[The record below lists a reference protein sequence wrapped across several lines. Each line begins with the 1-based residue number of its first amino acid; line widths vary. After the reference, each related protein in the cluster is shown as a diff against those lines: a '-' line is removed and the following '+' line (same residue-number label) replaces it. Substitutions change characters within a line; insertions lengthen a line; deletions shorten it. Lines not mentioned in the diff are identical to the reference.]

1 MLTKYPTIS
10 SALIFLTALV
20 SSYAGNE
27 TKSTVTQSDVSTV
40 IIEDGIAALSISGTE
55 EASSSNTPDESKS
68 ENYYILPDF
77 VVSGERDR
85 GYYSANSLAG
95 TRTNRMIKNTP
106 MTISVVNKDL
116 IEDLNLYG
124 IDDIA
129 GLIASAETEEDGF
142 TNRAVR
148 FRGFRSNFQLF
159 EFMPRQISQNGYNI
173 DRADVVRGA
182 NSLIYGQAAPG
193 GKINFLAKTARFD
206 KDRTTFDSSVSD
218 KDLFRVSFDHN
229 QIINDKLA
237 VRVMGVH
244 EGREFNQDFK
254 EKEFNGLTIDA
265 TYRPTEKT
273 QIRIHLEGIDEH
285 RNSPAGTYID
295 KTGPHGLSGIPE
307 GLPATPDIVDFLPN
321 ALLGSIFDAGTIDEG
336 WESIN
341 HPGNRTWWE
350 RNATR
355 PVLIQLDS
363 EQDIRDF
370 YGDIAVE
377 NSSTLSSPDEE
388 RNTDGFFF
396 IGDITHSFTDD
407 LQLKVAVMREEQNTD
422 LLQNTDRANIYG
434 SLQNGGVKPVGEEVG
449 GVDAENSDRLYI
461 KPVWQQKEGRDE
473 TSALRSTLSW
483 NTEIAGSKQQILL
496 GLDYDRRDGS
506 SKLESLVYD
515 GEANPNGTFSGAQ
528 YGRDYFQLSSG
539 VYNYFDTTPTS
550 NLTGNTTPSN
560 FTAGETASFLPER
573 EESATVVTKAIW
585 TAAQGSYL
593 DNRLHTLVGMRF
605 DTMSVKSSFSNNKV
619 GFAFHEDSIPNSS
632 KRKEEYTQASPSIGA
647 LFWIKPGWAI
657 FANHAESIESPTGF
671 SLDPEGNIVPPQTG
685 KGFEYGFKFDLLE
698 GKLNGQIL
706 GFQVEKEND
715 TARLTDTVLRVIYPD
730 LVDENDDFNKAG
742 ANVAGT
748 NVESNGYEADIY
760 YNPTSKLSLFLG
772 YAYLDTE
779 ITKSPLGINDGSVVP
794 GTSRHS
800 ATFTARYS
808 FKDGKLKG
816 WYCGLSEKYRSKSF
830 LGNFYEDVGYSSDK
844 FPDRNDIDL
853 RDGKSDLLPV
863 TNGRN
868 DEVAQPKKHKVYL
881 SDHLE
886 TSVFLGWRGKLSN
899 KTRTAPVYNFQLTVD
914 NLFDAIDLV
923 NRGSNAFYTENRT
936 ISLKAG
942 IQF

>member
-1 MLTKYPTIS
+1 MLTKLLAAS
-10 SALIFLTALV
+10 STLLLITGLLTLNA
-20 SSYAGNE
+20 ANE
-27 TKSTVTQSDVSTV
+27 IPSTVPQSDNSAV
-40 IIEDGIAALSISGTE
+40 ISEDGTAVFTIPVAESDSVD
-55 EASSSNTPDESKS
+55 SSSDASDMADQVFADDES
-68 ENYYILPDF
+68 EDEDYYTLPEF
-77 VVSGERDR
+77 VVTSERDR

-95 TRTNRMIKNTP
+95 TRTNQLIKNTP

-206 KDRTTFDSSVSD
+206 KDRSAFDTSVSD
-218 KDLFRVSFDHN
+218 KNLFRVSFDHN

-244 EGREFNQDFK
+244 EEREFNQDFK

-273 QIRIHLEGIDEH
+273 QIRLHLEGIDEF

-295 KTGPHGLSGIPE
+295 KTGISGMSGIPD
-307 GLPATPDIVDFLPN
+307 GLPATPDIVDFLPD
-321 ALLGSIFDAGTIDEG
+321 ALLSSIFDAGDIET
-336 WESIN
+336 
-341 HPGNRTWWE
+341 
-350 RNATR
+350 RNGLT
-355 PVLIQLDS
+355 PYIQLNS
-363 EQDIRDF
+363 VQDIKDL
-370 YGDIAVE
+370 YSDITVE
-377 NSSTLSSPDEE
+377 NSGTLSSPDEE
-388 RNTDGFFF
+388 RNTDGFFL

-407 LQLKVAVMREEQNTD
+407 LQLKVAAMREEQNTD
-422 LLQNTDRANIYG
+422 LLQNANRAVIFG
-434 SLQNGGVKPVGEEVG
+434 SLKWGGVINPEANEVG
-449 GVDAENSDRLYI
+449 GVDAENSDRLFI
-461 KPVWQQKEGRDE
+461 KPAWQQKEGRDE

-483 NTEIAGSKQQILL
+483 KTEIAGSKQQILL
-496 GLDYDRRDGS
+496 GFDYDRRDGYE
-506 SKLESLVYD
+506 KLNTLVGD
-515 GEANPNGTFSGAQ
+515 SISNPFGNNNGK
-528 YGRDYFQLSSG
+528 DYYLLSAG
-539 VYNYFDTTPTS
+539 DYNYFDTTTTS
-550 NLTGNTTPSN
+550 NLTGNTNPSN
-560 FTAGETASFLPER
+560 FTAGETASFRPDR
-573 EESATVVTKAIW
+573 EQSATVETKAIW

-593 DNRLHTLVGMRF
+593 DNRLHTLVGIRF
-605 DTMSVKSSFSNNKV
+605 DTMNVKSSFSDFKE
-619 GFAFHEDSIPNSS
+619 GRDPIKTE
-632 KRKEEYTQASPSIGA
+632 EEYTQASPSIGA

-657 FANHAESIESPTGF
+657 FANYAESIESPTGF
-671 SLDPEGNIVPPQTG
+671 SIDPEGNIVPPQTG
-685 KGFEYGFKFDLLE
+685 KGVEYGFKFDLLE

-715 TARLTDTVLRVIYPD
+715 TVQLSDSVLRAIYPD
-730 LVDENDDFNKAG
+730 LVDADGNFTKAG
-742 ANVAGT
+742 TNVAGT
-748 NVESNGYEADIY
+748 NVESNGFEADIY
-760 YNPTSKLSLFLG
+760 YNPTSSLSLFLG

-830 LGNFYEDVGYSSDK
+830 LGNFYEDIAHTNDK
-844 FPDRNDIDL
+844 FPNQNDITQ
-853 RDGKSDLLPV
+853 RDGKPDLLEV
-863 TNGRN
+863 TDASTG
-868 DEVAQPKKHKVYL
+868 EVVQPKKHKVYL

-886 TSVFLGWRGKLSN
+886 TSVFLGWRGKLFN

-923 NRGSNAFYTENRT
+923 NRGSNAYYTENRT

-942 IQF
+942 VQF

>member
-1 MLTKYPTIS
+1 MLTKLLAAS
-10 SALIFLTALV
+10 STLLLITGLLTLNA
-20 SSYAGNE
+20 ADE
-27 TKSTVTQSDVSTV
+27 IPSTVPQSDDSAV
-40 IIEDGIAALSISGTE
+40 ISEDGTAVFTIPVAESDSVD
-55 EASSSNTPDESKS
+55 SSSDASDMADQVFADGESEDED
-68 ENYYILPDF
+68 YYTLPEF
-77 VVSGERDR
+77 VVSSERDR

-95 TRTNRMIKNTP
+95 TRTNQLIKNTP

-206 KDRTTFDSSVSD
+206 KDKTSFDTSVSD

-229 QIINDKLA
+229 QVINDKLA

-244 EGREFNQDFK
+244 EEREFNQDFK
-254 EKEFNGLTIDA
+254 EKEFNGLTVEA

-273 QIRIHLEGIDEH
+273 QIRLHLEGIDEF
-285 RNSPAGTYID
+285 RNSPASTYID
-295 KTGPHGLSGIPE
+295 KTGISGMSGIPD
-307 GLPATPDIVDFLPN
+307 GLPATPDIVDFLPD
-321 ALLGSIFDAGTIDEG
+321 ALLSSIFDAGDIET
-336 WESIN
+336 
-341 HPGNRTWWE
+341 
-350 RNATR
+350 RNGLT
-355 PVLIQLDS
+355 PYIQLNS
-363 EQDIRDF
+363 VQDIRDF
-370 YGDIAVE
+370 YSDITVE
-377 NSSTLSSPDEE
+377 NSGTLSSPDEE

-407 LQLKVAVMREEQNTD
+407 LQLKVAAMREEQNTD
-422 LLQNTDRANIYG
+422 LLQNANRAVIFG
-434 SLQNGGVKPVGEEVG
+434 SLKWGGVIDPEANEVG
-449 GVDAENSDRLYI
+449 GVDAENSDRLFI

-483 NTEIAGSKQQILL
+483 KTEIAGSKQQILL
-496 GLDYDRRDGS
+496 GLDYDRRDGYE
-506 SKLESLVYD
+506 KLDSLVGD
-515 GEANPNGTFSGAQ
+515 SIINPFKGNAA
-528 YGRDYFQLSSG
+528 RDYYLLPAG
-539 VYNYFDTTPTS
+539 AYNYFDTTTTS
-550 NLTGNTTPSN
+550 NLTGNTNPSN
-560 FTAGETASFLPER
+560 FTAGENASFRPDR
-573 EESATVVTKAIW
+573 EQSATVETKAIW

-593 DNRLHTLVGMRF
+593 DNRLHTLVGLRF
-605 DTMSVKSSFSNNKV
+605 DTMNVKSSFSDFKE
-619 GFAFHEDSIPNSS
+619 GRDPIKTE
-632 KRKEEYTQASPSIGA
+632 EEYTQASPSIGA

-657 FANHAESIESPTGF
+657 FANYAESIESPTGF
-671 SLDPEGNIVPPQTG
+671 SIDPEGNIVPPQTG

-715 TARLTDTVLRVIYPD
+715 TVRLSDSVLRAIYPD
-730 LVDENDDFNKAG
+730 LVDGGNFTKAG

-748 NVESNGYEADIY
+748 NVESNGFEADIY
-760 YNPTSKLSLFLG
+760 YNPAPKLSLFLG

-779 ITKSPLGINDGSVVP
+779 ITESPLGLNDGSIVP

-830 LGNFYEDVGYSSDK
+830 LGNFYEDIAHTNDK
-844 FPDRNDIDL
+844 FPNQNDITQ
-853 RDGKSDLLPV
+853 RDGKPDLLPV
-863 TNGRN
+863 TDGVTG
-868 DEVAQPKKHKVYL
+868 EVVQPKKHKVYL

-886 TSVFLGWRGKLSN
+886 TSVFVGWRGKLFN
-899 KTRTAPVYNFQLTVD
+899 KSRTAPVYNFQVTVD

-923 NRGSNAFYTENRT
+923 NRGSTAFYTENRT

-942 IQF
+942 VQF

>member
-1 MLTKYPTIS
+1 MLTKLLAAS
-10 SALIFLTALV
+10 STLLLIIGLLTLSA
-20 SSYAGNE
+20 ANE
-27 TKSTVTQSDVSTV
+27 IPSTVPQSDNSAV
-40 IIEDGIAALSISGTE
+40 ISEDGTAVFTIPVAESDSVD
-55 EASSSNTPDESKS
+55 SSSDASDMADQVFADGESEDED
-68 ENYYILPDF
+68 YYTLPEF
-77 VVSGERDR
+77 VVTSERDR

-95 TRTNRMIKNTP
+95 TRTNQLIKNTP

-206 KDRTTFDSSVSD
+206 KDKTSFDTSVSD

-229 QIINDKLA
+229 QVINDKLA

-244 EGREFNQDFK
+244 EEREFNQDFK
-254 EKEFNGLTIDA
+254 EKEFNGLTVEA

-273 QIRIHLEGIDEH
+273 QIRLHLEGIDER

-295 KTGPHGLSGIPE
+295 KTGISGMSGIPD
-307 GLPATPDIVDFLPN
+307 GLPATPDIVDFLPD
-321 ALLGSIFDAGTIDEG
+321 ALLSSIFDAGDIET
-336 WESIN
+336 
-341 HPGNRTWWE
+341 
-350 RNATR
+350 RNGLT
-355 PVLIQLDS
+355 PYIQLNS
-363 EQDIRDF
+363 LQDIRDF
-370 YGDIAVE
+370 YSDITVE
-377 NSSTLSSPDEE
+377 NSGTLSSPDEE

-407 LQLKVAVMREEQNTD
+407 LQLKVAAMREEQNTD
-422 LLQNTDRANIYG
+422 LLQNANRAVIFG
-434 SLQNGGVKPVGEEVG
+434 SLKWGGVIDPEANEVG
-449 GVDAENSDRLYI
+449 GVDAENSDRLFI

-483 NTEIAGSKQQILL
+483 KTEIAGSKQQILL
-496 GLDYDRRDGS
+496 GLDYDRRDGYE
-506 SKLESLVYD
+506 KLDTLVGD
-515 GEANPNGTFSGAQ
+515 SIINPFKGNAA
-528 YGRDYFQLSSG
+528 RDYYLLPAG
-539 VYNYFDTTPTS
+539 AYNYFDTTTTS
-550 NLTGNTTPSN
+550 NLTGNTNPSN
-560 FTAGETASFLPER
+560 FTAGENASFRPDR
-573 EESATVVTKAIW
+573 EQSATVETKAIW

-593 DNRLHTLVGMRF
+593 DNRLHTLVGLRF
-605 DTMSVKSSFSNNKV
+605 DTMNVKSSFSDFKE
-619 GFAFHEDSIPNSS
+619 GRDPIKTE
-632 KRKEEYTQASPSIGA
+632 EEYTQASPSIGA

-657 FANHAESIESPTGF
+657 FANYAESIESPTGF
-671 SLDPEGNIVPPQTG
+671 SIDPEGNIVPPQTG

-715 TARLTDTVLRVIYPD
+715 TVRLSDSVLRAIYPD
-730 LVDENDDFNKAG
+730 LVDGGNFTKAG

-748 NVESNGYEADIY
+748 NVESNGFEADIY
-760 YNPTSKLSLFLG
+760 YNPAPKLSLFLG

-779 ITKSPLGINDGSVVP
+779 ITESPLGLNDGSIVP

-830 LGNFYEDVGYSSDK
+830 LGNFYEDIAHTNDK
-844 FPDRNDIDL
+844 FPNQNDITQ
-853 RDGKSDLLPV
+853 RDGKPDLLPV
-863 TNGRN
+863 TDGVTG
-868 DEVAQPKKHKVYL
+868 EVVQPKKHKVYL
-881 SDHLE
+881 SDHFE
-886 TSVFLGWRGKLSN
+886 TSVFVGWRGKLFN
-899 KTRTAPVYNFQLTVD
+899 KSRTAPVYNFQVTVD

-923 NRGSNAFYTENRT
+923 NRGSTAFYTENRT

-942 IQF
+942 VQF